1 MRKKTFS
8 YGVHPP
14 DFKSLSSDF
23 AIETPGLPESV
34 VLFLN
39 QHLGK
44 PAIPVVSVGDRVKTG
59 QLIAAQ
65 DGFISANLHSSVTG
79 KVEAIGE
86 FIDPSGKLSEAIC
99 IKAEREEEWVDL
111 VDDEKYLLLA
121 NEEIIKRVQDAGV
134 VGMGGAGFPCY
145 VKLMSKNI
153 DTVILNGVECEPYIT
168 SDYRLM
174 LEKGEQIIAG
184 LRIFMK
190 VLGAKKGI
198 IGIEENK
205 PKAIKAL
212 HSLLVGQDEICVQPL
227 ELKYPQGAEKQLIKA
242 CLNREVPSKG
252 GLPADVG
259 VVVQNV
265 STAVAAYQAV
275 RYRKPLIERIITVT
289 GSAVRNPKN
298 FYARIGV
305 SFDYLLEEAKGL
317 IAPIT
322 KIISGGPMMGFAVG
336 NLKASMSKTSS
347 ALVFLRESET
357 TNEDETTCIGCARCV
372 DVCPLYLLPGRIAA
386 AAKNGQWDK
395 AKQSGALDCLRCG
408 CCAYVCPA
416 HIKMVQWIDL
426 AKAKLAEKATKG
438 DEK

>member
-1 MRKKTFS
+1 MQKKTFK

-14 DFKSLSSDF
+14 DFKSLSSGF

-34 VLFLN
+34 TLFLN

-44 PAIPVVSVGDRVKTG
+44 PAIPLVSVGDSVKTG
-59 QLIAAQ
+59 ELIAQQ
-65 DGFISANLHSSVTG
+65 DGFISANVHSSVTG
-79 KVEAIGE
+79 EVEAIE
-86 FIDPSGKLSEAIC
+86 DFVDASGKLSKGIR
-99 IKAEREEEWVDL
+99 IKAEKEDDWVDL
-111 VDDEKYLLLA
+111 VDDEKYLDLPSD
-121 NEEIIKRVQDAGV
+121 EIIKRIQDAGV

-145 VKLMSKNI
+145 VKMMSKNI

-174 LEKGEQIIAG
+174 LEKGEQIVAG
-184 LRIFMK
+184 MRIFMK

-212 HSLLVGQDEICVQPL
+212 HSLLVGQSDIDVQPL
-227 ELKYPQGAEKQLIKA
+227 ELKYPQGAEKQVIKA
-242 CLNREVPSKG
+242 CLDREVPNQG

-265 STAVAAYQAV
+265 ATAVAAYQAV
-275 RYRKPLIERIITVT
+275 RYRKPLIERVVTVT

-298 FYARIGV
+298 FYVRLGV

-317 IAPIT
+317 IAPIA
-322 KIISGGPMMGFAVG
+322 KIVSGGPMMGFAMSDTQ
-336 NLKASMSKTSS
+336 ASISKTTS
-347 ALVFLRESET
+347 AIVFLRESEIVSK
-357 TNEDETTCIGCARCV
+357 EEGVCISCARCI
-372 DVCPLYLLPGRIAA
+372 DVCPLYLLPRMIVSS
-386 AAKNGQWDK
+386 AKNKLWDK
-395 AKQSGALDCLRCG
+395 AQKSGALDCLRCG
-408 CCAYVCPA
+408 SCAYVCPA

-426 AKAKLAEKATKG
+426 AKAKLNERALGEKKI
-438 DEK
+438 

>member
-1 MRKKTFS
+1 MKKKTFS

-14 DFKSLSSDF
+14 DFKGLSSDF
-23 AIETPGLPESV
+23 AIETPGLPDKV
-34 VLFLN
+34 TLFLN

-44 PAIPVVSVGDRVKTG
+44 PAVPVVSVGDSVKTG
-59 QLIAAQ
+59 QLIAEQ

-86 FIDPSGKLSEAIC
+86 FIDPCGKLSQAIV
-99 IKAEREEEWVDL
+99 IKADSEEEWVDL
-111 VDDEKYLLLA
+111 VDDANYLSLPSQ
-121 NEEIIKRVQDAGV
+121 EIIKRVQEAGV

-145 VKLMSKNI
+145 VKLMSKEI

-174 LEKGEQIIAG
+174 LEKGEQIVAG
-184 LRIFMK
+184 LKIFMK

-198 IGIEENK
+198 IGIEDNK

-212 HSLLVGQDEICVQPL
+212 HSLLVGQDQIFVQPL

-242 CLNREVPSKG
+242 CLNKEVPNQG

-265 STAVAAYQAV
+265 GTAVAAYQAV
-275 RYRKPLIERIITVT
+275 RYRKPLIERVITVT
-289 GSAVRNPKN
+289 GSAVRTPKN

-305 SFDYLLEEAKGL
+305 SFEYLLEEAKGL
-317 IAPIT
+317 IAPIA

-336 NLKASMSKTSS
+336 SLSASISKTSS
-347 ALVFLRESET
+347 ALVFLRQSET
-357 TNEDETTCIGCARCV
+357 SDKEETTCISCARCI
-372 DVCPLYLLPGRIAA
+372 DVCPLYLLPSKIAG
-386 AAKNGQWDK
+386 AAKNKLWDK
-395 AKQSGALDCLRCG
+395 AEQSGALDCLRCG

-416 HIKMVQWIDL
+416 HIKLVQWIDL
-426 AKAKLAEKATKG
+426 AKARLAEKKAKG
-438 DEK
+438 ENR